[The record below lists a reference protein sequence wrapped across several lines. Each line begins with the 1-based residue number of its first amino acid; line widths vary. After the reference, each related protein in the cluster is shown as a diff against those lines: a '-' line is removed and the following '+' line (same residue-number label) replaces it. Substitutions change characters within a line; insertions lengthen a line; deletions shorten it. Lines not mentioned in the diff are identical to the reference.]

1 MVASENHVKQT
12 YMLISDST
20 YFLFLSKYWK
30 EYFYLSSDHYF
41 GKKCFLVFY
50 RSLTHSP
57 MWILCWDTILTF
69 FILFLILRF
78 WFFCFVFSYLL
89 QLLRSKS
96 QETVKWYLLKDFLCI
111 NQFDYVWSS
120 PSKSEIW
127 SNAHICFIF
136 VFLGDRIIHEKENEK
151 ETKFE
156 YLRHWTRLYT
166 VA

>member
-1 MVASENHVKQT
+1 
-12 YMLISDST
+12 
-20 YFLFLSKYWK
+20 
-30 EYFYLSSDHYF
+30 
-41 GKKCFLVFY
+41 
-50 RSLTHSP
+50 

-96 QETVKWYLLKDFLCI
+96 QDTVKWYLLKDFLCI

-151 ETKFE
+151 KPNSNICGIEQNYIQLWPFT
-156 YLRHWTRLYT
+156 YLQLWTFAYVRLLNKPDENK
-166 VA
+166 VALREQKMPLKYYQPFDS